1 MHATFVIK
9 SSSVC
14 YSQKK
19 EHILYITL
27 LHLNTVQVAEADL
40 LKLATKTYDRQKEL
54 EKQRT
59 IFDRIM
65 AYTSQNYNKDTKEF
79 QPPINAYVGD
89 YYNFIHPNK

>member
-1 MHATFVIK
+1 M
-9 SSSVC
+9 
-14 YSQKK
+14 
-19 EHILYITL
+19 
-27 LHLNTVQVAEADL
+27 AEADL
-40 LKLATKTYDRQKEL
+40 LKLATKTYDSQKEL

-89 YYNFIHPNK
+89 KTQGLD